1 MDRGQER
8 AMVLDA
14 YRWTRLPGSNIE
26 IRALIDPPL
35 ALRYRHKDKDLVVK

>member
-1 MDRGQER
+1 MDKER

-26 IRALIDPPL
+26 IRALTDRPL
-35 ALRYRHKDKDLVVK
+35 ALRYWHKGYDLAVK